1 MNYRFAKAYPDGLL
15 VLPQEVLGKL
25 EEAGEVELKIL
36 LHLACLLKNG
46 EAEEEVLCAA
56 LAEEFSAAEIL
67 SALAFWRGCGILKTG
82 ERKKKP
88 ARVLPESEPA
98 PAVSA
103 SPAPEAPAEKRE
115 ERRVVI
121 DADEAPFYTAAD
133 LARAAEKQ
141 PQFKALAEFAEARL
155 EKVLNA
161 SELARLYS
169 FLDYLKMPAEV
180 VMLVMEDCVFHG
192 KKSLRYITRVLT
204 NLQDEG
210 IDTYEAVEA
219 HFARRDERNLYAAHV
234 RRLFGLGERKLTRG
248 EEEMLDTWRIT
259 FGYGEDMLDAAYER
273 TVASAKNPS
282 MKYMHR
288 ILESWH
294 AQGITTPGEEPKKD
308 SGKADKSYDLDDFFQ
323 KAVSKGR
330 KDL

>member
-1 MNYRFAKAYPDGLL
+1 MNYRFAKAYPDSLL

-25 EEAGEVELKIL
+25 EEAGEAELKIL
-36 LHLACLLKNG
+36 LHLAELLKNG
-46 EAEEEVLCAA
+46 EAEEEALCAA
-56 LAEEFSAAEIL
+56 LAEHFSSAEIL

-82 ERKKKP
+82 ERKKKTARALP
-88 ARVLPESEPA
+88 ASV
-98 PAVSA
+98 PAVPA
-103 SPAPEAPAEKRE
+103 VEPAPEAPAEKRE

-141 PQFKALAEFAEARL
+141 PEFKALAEFAEARL

-219 HFARRDERNLYAAHV
+219 HFARRDERNVYAAHV

-294 AQGITTPGEEPKKD
+294 SQGITTPGEEPKKE